1 MPEHSEDIQACMLRL
16 FYKGLCIFSG
26 HKSAGYINFQTRQN
40 FKLCYNNLMSIV
52 GDFPLTCIV
61 MALFYN
67 QNYEI
72 KYSTKIDDIIIPQ
85 IVPKEFVRE
94 HKL

>member
-1 MPEHSEDIQACMLRL
+1 
-16 FYKGLCIFSG
+16 
-26 HKSAGYINFQTRQN
+26 
-40 FKLCYNNLMSIV
+40 MSIV

-61 MALFYN
+61 MALLYN